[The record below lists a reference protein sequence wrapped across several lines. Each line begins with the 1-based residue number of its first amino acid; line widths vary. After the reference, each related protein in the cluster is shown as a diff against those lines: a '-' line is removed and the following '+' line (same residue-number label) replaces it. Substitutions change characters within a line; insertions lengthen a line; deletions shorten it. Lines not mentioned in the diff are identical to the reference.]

1 MQLVLQKDYPSVEAK
16 PLVVRSRNTIRPKRL
31 KWPYVAAGSAVA
43 LLLGLALAFP
53 SLTYKGVP
61 LKILLKFVKDPVAR
75 QAYFSGDK
83 VGLHNRL
90 DQMGIE
96 PDIKAFYRP
105 KFQSEQ
111 ALDRYIHQLLYD
123 NTGYVGTD
131 YRLSE
136 QGQLVPRSTLPAD
149 FDRWF
154 ALAQQLNFVVGY
166 ETQNGVLYVK
176 TPQGSRAPYTSMADL
191 YPTSDMEKWIALK
204 NH

>member
-1 MQLVLQKDYPSVEAK
+1 
-16 PLVVRSRNTIRPKRL
+16 LVVRSRHTIRSKRL

-43 LLLGLALAFP
+43 LLLGLAIAFP

-61 LKILLKFVKDPVAR
+61 IKILLKFVKDPIAR
-75 QAYFSGDK
+75 QAYFSRDK

-90 DQMGIE
+90 DQLGVE
-96 PDIKAFYRP
+96 ADIKAFYRP
-105 KFQSEQ
+105 NFQSEQ
-111 ALDRYIHQLLYD
+111 ALDRYIHQLLYN

-136 QGQLVPRSTLPAD
+136 RGQLVPRSTLPPN
-149 FDRWF
+149 FDHWF

-176 TPQGSRAPYTSMADL
+176 TPQGSRAPYTVMANL
-191 YPTSDMEKWIALK
+191 YSIPDMEQWITLK